1 MNPIDILKIKVPSFP
16 IPWILY
22 GSGSEFGNDRCR
34 LLVRLQNHI
43 GFLEENLSSVTEF
56 AQLPSGSTT
65 TPNSYA
71 AAGVPATVTA
81 LFTAPVET
89 VPTTVPIQEEAS
101 PVPESTE
108 AEAESA
114 TEAAEETIAHV
125 LVRPLEGDILAPFS
139 DGELVKSETTGTWQ
153 THNGV
158 DLLCE
163 TGTPV
168 NAMDNGTVTQV
179 VQDPIWGYCVT
190 IDHGNNV
197 ESRSCGL
204 DANVLVKE
212 GDAVESG
219 QQIGTTGNT
228 ADIESKLEPHLHFE
242 VRQNGQYVDP
252 IVYLES

>member
-1 MNPIDILKIKVPSFP
+1 MNPI
-16 IPWILY
+16 
-22 GSGSEFGNDRCR
+22 GHSEKSKSHRSRYRGFYTA
-34 LLVRLQNHI
+34 LAVSLAMI
-43 GFLEENLSSVTEF
+43 GAACWFAYKTTSDSLEENLSSVTEF

-71 AAGVPATVTA
+71 AAGVPATV
-81 LFTAPVET
+81 
-89 VPTTVPIQEEAS
+89 
-101 PVPESTE
+101 
-108 AEAESA
+108 

-252 IVYLES
+252 IAYLES

>member
-1 MNPIDILKIKVPSFP
+1 MEKKFI
-16 IPWILY
+16 
-22 GSGSEFGNDRCR
+22 
-34 LLVRLQNHI
+34 
-43 GFLEENLSSVTEF
+43 
-56 AQLPSGSTT
+56 
-65 TPNSYA
+65 
-71 AAGVPATVTA
+71 ATGKDFDA
-81 LFTAPVET
+81 LRNKAREMGAKTKF
-89 VPTTVPIQEEAS
+89 
-101 PVPESTE
+101 
-108 AEAESA
+108 SA

-252 IVYLES
+252 IAYLES